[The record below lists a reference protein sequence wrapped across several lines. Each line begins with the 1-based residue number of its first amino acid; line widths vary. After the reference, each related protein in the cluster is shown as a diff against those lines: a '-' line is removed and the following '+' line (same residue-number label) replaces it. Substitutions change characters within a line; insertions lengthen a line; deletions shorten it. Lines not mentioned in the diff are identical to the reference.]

1 MISTVFA
8 RGFSLEV
15 AHRLENVPDGH
26 KCKRLHGH
34 TYRVT
39 IEVSGEVDP
48 ELGWVIDYFEI
59 AEAWRTRVYEKLDH
73 RNLNDE
79 LPELSGNTT
88 SENLA
93 YWIQG
98 EILDALGAK
107 VNGRRGSLEGSG
119 QLCVIVEAWETEH
132 CGARAEFR

>member
-1 MISTVFA
+1 VTSTVFA

-26 KCKRLHGH
+26 KCKRPHGH

-39 IEVSGEVDP
+39 IEVSGVVDP
-48 ELGWVIDYFEI
+48 VLGWVVDYFEI
-59 AEAWRTRVYEKLDH
+59 AEAWRVRVYEKLDH

-79 LPELSGNTT
+79 LPELRGNTT

-93 YWIQG
+93 AWIRT
-98 EILDALGAK
+98 EIRKGLSADD
-107 VNGRRGSLEGSG
+107 RGL
-119 QLCVIVEAWETEH
+119 LVTVEAWETEH
-132 CGARAEFR
+132 CGARAT